1 MALVLNDRV
10 KETST
15 TTGQGTLN
23 LAGAATGFE
32 TFVTGGGDGNTT
44 YYVITH
50 ATDGT
55 WEIGIGTITDA
66 SPDTLAR
73 TTVIDTS
80 AGNTTKIDF
89 AAGSKT
95 LFCSLPAS
103 KSVFLDADGD
113 VTLAANLTVGGNFDV
128 TGTLDFS
135 DSAITNAGDIQL
147 DSITGDG
154 DTNTSITFSGSDVI
168 TIATGGS
175 GRLTIGD
182 GALSP
187 VTDNEIDLG
196 TSSLEFKDAFFDGTV
211 TSDAFAGPLTGDVT
225 GNVSGTAA
233 TVTTAA
239 QSNITSLGTL
249 TTLTV
254 DNVIING
261 STIGHTGD
269 TDLMTVA
276 SGIMTVAGEVSMTT
290 LDIGGTNVTSTAAE
304 LNLVDGITA
313 GTVSASLAVIVD
325 SNKDISG
332 FRNVTLTGELDG
344 ATLDISGD
352 ADIDGTAN
360 LDNTDID
367 GTLVV
372 DGSNISLDSTTTL
385 NIDNSNT
392 TNGITIATA
401 TSGVPI
407 SIGHS
412 TSETTIND
420 NLTVTGDF
428 TVSGT
433 STTIDSTTVAVA
445 DSMFKLAK
453 DQGTSADALD
463 FGFYG
468 QYGVG
473 GTAKYAGIFR
483 DVSATGDP
491 FTFFDLLQAEPGTT
505 VNTSGTGYD
514 LADIAAGGAA
524 FADAVTTAAITASGI
539 IKTDDATEA
548 TSTTDGSL
556 QTDGGLSV
564 VKDAVFGDDASL
576 LSDAA
581 VLGFG
586 ADKDV
591 TLTHVADT
599 GLLLNSTMAIQFND
613 ASQFINAPS
622 NAILDINATDEIELN
637 ATLVDVNAN
646 LDVSGTITSGGVI
659 TGTAFTAGSAVLA
672 EAELELLDGLT
683 AGTAIASKVVTTDAN
698 IDSTG
703 MRNLTISGEIDA
715 ATGDFSGAVDVAG
728 ATTVAALTASGIVK
742 TDDATDATSTTDG
755 SLQTDGGLSVAKD
768 AILGN
773 DLKLLSDSAVL
784 VFGAGSDATITHT
797 NDTGLTLNSTNKLMF
812 NDASQFIQGSSA
824 TVLSI
829 GATDEIDLTA
839 TAVDLNGT
847 LNVSGVATFQATPVF
862 PDGSIAVADLDIDG
876 ATDIGAAIV
885 DADLFIIDDGAG
897 GTNRKVTASRLK
909 TYAGG
914 TDLDGAVVINE
925 SSADVDFRVESNGN
939 ANMFVLDGGAN
950 AVLVG
955 TATHDGNATFTV
967 KSADN
972 GSRPGFILNGGEVD
986 TTTYGTR
993 FKMSV
998 TRDDNTSDLMVAG
1011 DNTADRFRIFSDGDV
1026 VNHDNSY
1033 GAISDQRIKQ
1043 NIRDSNSQ
1051 WDDIKAVKVRNYKRK
1066 DDVRYY
1072 GADAWEQ
1079 IGVVAQELEASG
1091 MDKLIRN
1098 SEPSSSDILSDAA
1111 FGTLYE
1117 DGDDIPAGKQIGDIK
1132 TITASVKKVAYSIL
1146 YMKAIKALQE
1156 AQTRIET
1163 LETKVAA
1170 LEG

>member
-32 TFVTGGGDGNTT
+32 TFVTGVGDGNTT

-862 PDGSIAVADLDIDG
+862 PDGSLAVADLDIDG

-897 GTNRKVTASRLK
+897 GTNRKAAASRLK
-909 TYAGG
+909 TYIGA

-939 ANMFVLDGGAN
+939 ANMLIVDGGAN

-967 KSADN
+967 SSASN
-972 GSRPGFILNGGEVD
+972 GSRPAFFLNGGEVA
-986 TTTYGTR
+986 TSTFGTR